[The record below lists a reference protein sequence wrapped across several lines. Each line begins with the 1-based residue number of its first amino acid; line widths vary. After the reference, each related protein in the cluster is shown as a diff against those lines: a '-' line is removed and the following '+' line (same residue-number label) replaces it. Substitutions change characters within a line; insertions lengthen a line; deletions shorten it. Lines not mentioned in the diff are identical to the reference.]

1 MRGPNRPL
9 RRTAVQR
16 EHNARQA
23 NAGCTVP
30 VSVRHLN
37 QDNTVLPW
45 IWISFL
51 LSVITGV
58 IGLTS
63 TGGAIAEIAEGLFY
77 LFLVIFAALLLFG
90 RRAPPA

>member
-1 MRGPNRPL
+1 M
-9 RRTAVQR
+9 
-16 EHNARQA
+16 
-23 NAGCTVP
+23 
-30 VSVRHLN
+30 
-37 QDNTVLPW
+37 LPW